1 MKKPTIY
8 IFLFLFVSCSTKKDV
23 LYLQDFDEINQ
34 IQLNYSE
41 YIIQIDDILKI
52 DVFTQSTEL
61 NLLYNKNVNVSTS
74 RESSE
79 LDGYKVSPQGTVVFP
94 SLGKIEVVDKTT
106 DEVADFIQSE
116 LIINGILTEPTVDV
130 KVINA
135 NFTILGEVNSPGRY
149 IYSDNNMNILKAIG
163 IAGGLTITASR
174 KDIKILRTDNNN
186 YKTYNIDLR
195 SSDFLLS
202 ENFQILSGDIMIVNP
217 NKTRVKNAGII
228 GNSGTLLSLLSFILS
243 TIIVT
248 TR

>member
-8 IFLFLFVSCSTKKDV
+8 ILLFLFVSCSTKKDV

>member
-1 MKKPTIY
+1 MKNPILY
-8 IFLFLFVSCSTKKDV
+8 ILLFLFVSCSTKKDI
-23 LYLQDFDEINQ
+23 LYIQDFDKINQ
-34 IQLNYSE
+34 MQFNYSE
-41 YIIQIDDILKI
+41 YTIQTDDILKI
-52 DVFTQSTEL
+52 DIFTQSTEL

-79 LDGYKVSPQGTVVFP
+79 LDGYKVSPTGTVVFP
-94 SLGKIEVVDKTT
+94 SLGKIVVVDKTT
-106 DEVADFIQSE
+106 DEVADFIKSE
-116 LIINGILTEPTVDV
+116 LIRNGILTEPTVDV
-130 KVINA
+130 KLINA

-149 IYSDNNMNILKAIG
+149 VYNDNNMNILKAIG

-174 KDIKILRTDNNN
+174 KDVKILRTDNNN

-195 SSDFLLS
+195 SPDFVLS

-243 TIIVT
+243 AIIIT